1 MPGPVADD
9 DSTAN
14 RDPAAAKIGPA
25 PHGAARFTPDNRRV
39 AAGELDNLAVLDDV
53 RRLCD
58 APAVALA
65 DVDRVLT
72 DGYACVLR
80 TEDERRR
87 LRGCLQERA
96 AKVAP
101 AGTRAQ
107 VLEIRKLA
115 QGIARADGEIEELRA
130 ALSVLA
136 ARASSLRAA
145 AGTPVQA
152 MPLRT
157 A

>member
-1 MPGPVADD
+1 
-9 DSTAN
+9 
-14 RDPAAAKIGPA
+14 
-25 PHGAARFTPDNRRV
+25 V
-39 AAGELDNLAVLDDV
+39 AAGEPDNLAVLDDV

-58 APAVALA
+58 TPAATLA
-65 DVDRVLT
+65 DVERVLT

-87 LRGCLQERA
+87 LRGRLQERA
-96 AKVAP
+96 VKVSS
-101 AGTRAQ
+101 AGSRAE
-107 VLEIRKLA
+107 VVEIRKLP
-115 QGIARADGEIEELRA
+115 QGIARADSEIEELRA
-130 ALSVLA
+130 ALGVLA

-145 AGTPVQA
+145 AGAPLQA

>member
-1 MPGPVADD
+1 
-9 DSTAN
+9 
-14 RDPAAAKIGPA
+14 
-25 PHGAARFTPDNRRV
+25 V

-58 APAVALA
+58 APVVTLA

-87 LRGCLQERA
+87 LRSRLQERA
-96 AKVAP
+96 AKVSP
-101 AGTRAQ
+101 AGSRAQ
-107 VLEIRKLA
+107 AVEIRKLA
-115 QGIARADGEIEELRA
+115 QGIARADSEIEELRA
-130 ALSVLA
+130 ALGVLA
-136 ARASSLRAA
+136 AKASSLRAA
-145 AGTPVQA
+145 AGAPVQA

>member
-1 MPGPVADD
+1 M
-9 DSTAN
+9 
-14 RDPAAAKIGPA
+14 
-25 PHGAARFTPDNRRV
+25 
-39 AAGELDNLAVLDDV
+39 AAGELENLAVLADV

-58 APAVALA
+58 APAATLA

-87 LRGCLQERA
+87 LRSRLQERA
-96 AKVAP
+96 VKVS
-101 AGTRAQ
+101 AGSRAEA
-107 VLEIRKLA
+107 VEIRKLA
-115 QGIARADGEIEELRA
+115 KGIARADCEIEELRA
-130 ALSVLA
+130 ALSALA

-145 AGTPVQA
+145 AGSPVQA